1 MNRPQNRDLFL
12 SDWAEGAEGAEG
24 AEWAGWAEWAEGAEG
39 AGPVGGAI
47 SNISIA
53 TPIKKRVILSLSS
66 I

>member
-12 SDWAEGAEGAEG
+12 SD
-24 AEWAGWAEWAEGAEG
+24 WAEGAEG

>member
-12 SDWAEGAEGAEG
+12 SDWAEGAE
-24 AEWAGWAEWAEGAEG
+24 WAGGAEWAEGAEG

>member
-12 SDWAEGAEGAEG
+12 SDWAEGAE
-24 AEWAGWAEWAEGAEG
+24 WAGWAEWAEWAEGAEG